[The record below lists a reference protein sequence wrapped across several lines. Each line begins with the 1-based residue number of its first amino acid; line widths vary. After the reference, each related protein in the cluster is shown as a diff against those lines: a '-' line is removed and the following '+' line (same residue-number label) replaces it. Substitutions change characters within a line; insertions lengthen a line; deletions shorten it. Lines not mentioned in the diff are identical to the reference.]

1 MPQSI
6 QKSCPPLSRNQNSI
20 NADRLA
26 EICKALAHPARVRI
40 LAHLNQIDQCV
51 CGQLVEVL
59 PLAQSTVSQH
69 LKILKTAGLVQ
80 GEVEGPRTC
89 YCINHDVVAELKN
102 ILKYL

>member
-6 QKSCPPLSRNQNSI
+6 QKSFSSPSSTQNSI

-26 EICKALAHPARVRI
+26 EICKALAHPARIQI
-40 LAHLNQIDQCV
+40 LAHLKEIDQCV

-89 YCINHDVVAELKN
+89 YCINHDAVVELKDL
-102 ILKYL
+102 LKHL

>member
-1 MPQSI
+1 MPQSARKCRSTPAHKKI
-6 QKSCPPLSRNQNSI
+6 PI

-26 EICKALAHPARVRI
+26 EICKALAHPVRI
-40 LAHLNQIDQCV
+40 QILSHLKEIDQCV

-69 LKILKTAGLVQ
+69 LKILKTAGLIQ

-89 YCINHDVVAELKN
+89 YCINHDAVTELKE
-102 ILKYL
+102 LLAHL

>member
-6 QKSCPPLSRNQNSI
+6 QKCCPSPSLEKIPLNT
-20 NADRLA
+20 DRLA
-26 EICKALAHPARVRI
+26 EICKALAHPARIQI
-40 LAHLNQIDQCV
+40 LSHLKAIDQCI

-69 LKILKTAGLVQ
+69 LKILKIAGLIK

-89 YCINHDVVAELKN
+89 YCINHDALEELN
-102 ILKYL
+102 TMLAAI